1 MRSARLRVVSILRA
15 IFIFTSNASEKGE
28 RLMTRNQLC
37 SASKSLMIAMF
48 ILGFGLISSASAQEN
63 RIVNPQ
69 WTKAAWATWKSWDG
83 NNPGTVVGTI
93 VIDKR
98 KITVTYTGEVSF
110 VQLKGNGTNYYLP
123 TSTFSCATVPNAP
136 KGGNM
141 IAISGTSD
149 PHTFTFSTPVRHP
162 VMAIVSL
169 GQYALAV
176 DYNFSV
182 LPKILVQGPE
192 VYFGGGSD
200 NLKILHKKTVR
211 GNEGDGLVQLSGR
224 STSFSWTVGNGEYWN
239 GFTVGVPPP
248 STED

>member
-1 MRSARLRVVSILRA
+1 MRSAPLHSSFYSHFHSPLLRKEND
-15 IFIFTSNASEKGE
+15 F
-28 RLMTRNQLC
+28 MTRNQFQTAGRVL
-37 SASKSLMIAMF
+37 AAITVTLVVVLMLVPA
-48 ILGFGLISSASAQEN
+48 ASAQGN
-63 RIVNPQ
+63 SRSTPL
-69 WTKAAWATWKSWDG
+69 WTKAEWATWKSWDG

-93 VIDKR
+93 VIDRR
-98 KITVTYTGEVSF
+98 KITVTYTGEVRF

-141 IAISGTSD
+141 IAISGTAD
-149 PHTFTFSTPVRHP
+149 PHTFTFSVPVRHP

-176 DYNFSV
+176 DYNFSA

-192 VYFGGGSD
+192 QYFGGGSD
-200 NLKILHKKTVR
+200 NLKIIHKKTLR
-211 GNEGDGLVQLSGR
+211 GNEGDGLVELSGR